1 MFGEIMIFAIGLVVG
16 AIVTALWPKA
26 RTWSDKQGA
35 SLSKRWTAV
44 RADYDEFSATA
55 RNEFEHIEAEAEAK
69 INELKA
75 RYRK

>member
-1 MFGEIMIFAIGLVVG
+1 MFEVTLIVIGVAVG
-16 AIVTALWPKA
+16 VILAFIWPKA
-26 RTWSDKQGA
+26 GKWGQKQAA
-35 SLSKRWTAV
+35 SVSKRWTAV

-55 RNEFEHIEAEAEAK
+55 RAEFERIEEEAEAR

>member
-1 MFGEIMIFAIGLVVG
+1 MFEIIIAVFSFLVG

-35 SLSKRWTAV
+35 SISKRWTAV
-44 RADYDEFSATA
+44 RSDYEQFSVQA
-55 RNEFEHIEAEAEAK
+55 RNEFERIEAEAEAK